1 MILISAWHNR
11 RPSHLTSSSP
21 RVMYVARFRKPGSL
35 IGLIAILMM
44 ALAPAVSQMMM
55 SRHRLVDAL
64 TVYCSAS
71 VDEVSAAHDGKP
83 SHVAKAH
90 WQACPYCSFVAH
102 ATALPG
108 HAVALAALRP
118 GSQRPVVAASNPARI
133 SLVHTV
139 AQSRAPPA
147 FS

>member
-1 MILISAWHNR
+1 MH
-11 RPSHLTSSSP
+11 
-21 RVMYVARFRKPGSL
+21 VARFRKPGSL

-44 ALAPAVSQMMM
+44 ALAPAVSQMMA

-64 TVYCSAS
+64 AVYCTAS
-71 VDEVSAAHDGKP
+71 VEEAVVVHDDGKP
-83 SHVAKAH
+83 AHGVHAH

-102 ATALPG
+102 AVALPG
-108 HAVALAALRP
+108 HSVSFAVPRRD
-118 GSQRPVVAASNPARI
+118 SQRPIVSASIPARI
-133 SLVHTV
+133 RLVHTV

>member
-1 MILISAWHNR
+1 MHAPRFR
-11 RPSHLTSSSP
+11 RP
-21 RVMYVARFRKPGSL
+21 GSF

-44 ALAPAVSQMMM
+44 ALAPAMSQMMA

-64 TVYCSAS
+64 AVYCTAS
-71 VDEVSAAHDGKP
+71 VDDTLAAHDDKP
-83 SHVAKAH
+83 AHGAHAH

-102 ATALPG
+102 AAALPG
-108 HAVALAALRP
+108 RPAAFAALLS
-118 GSQRPVVAASNPARI
+118 GSQRPVVSASMPARI
-133 SLVHTV
+133 PVVHTV

>member
-1 MILISAWHNR
+1 MH
-11 RPSHLTSSSP
+11 
-21 RVMYVARFRKPGSL
+21 VARFRKPGSL

-44 ALAPAVSQMMM
+44 ALAPAVSQMMA

-64 TVYCSAS
+64 AVYCSAGL
-71 VDEVSAAHDGKP
+71 DEVPVAHDDRKP
-83 SHVAKAH
+83 APHANAH

-102 ATALPG
+102 ATVLPG
-108 HAVALAALRP
+108 HPVAFDVPLP
-118 GSQRPVVAASNPARI
+118 GSQMPVVSASIPARI
-133 SLVHTV
+133 RVVHTV